1 MSWKPLLRRLGIIP
15 SAKKRDYSQL
25 RDFLLEELGIEA
37 TAVSGYEQAL
47 RHVTAANSGIE
58 SNERLEFIG
67 DAVLDAVVAVY
78 VYDRFPDQD
87 EGFLSKVKSAIVNRQ
102 TLNKLARELQLEKW
116 VKARVTN
123 RKAVHVI
130 GGNALEAL
138 IGAIFLDKGFP
149 YTQDWVE
156 EKIIGK
162 LDMTKLTTTM
172 KDAKSA
178 LYEVSH
184 KMNVSLQFQVDTLN
198 TAPEPTFVA
207 QVIWNGEVL
216 VSAESSSKKS
226 AEQKASRKALAVLK
240 PS

>member
-37 TAVSGYEQAL
+37 TAVCGYEQAL

-67 DAVLDAVVAVY
+67 DAVLDAVVAAY
-78 VYDRFPDQD
+78 VYDRFPNQD

-116 VKARVTN
+116 VEARVTN

-198 TAPEPTFVA
+198 SEPEPTFVA